1 MPMRIAFK
9 GNTLLELLQNIES
22 EEVKIQ
28 TIDNSRAGTIVPE
41 EQKEDEQVLMLIMP
55 SVFND

>member
-1 MPMRIAFK
+1 MRIAFK